1 MRFRVLLIHVGN
13 MNNKGAQALLKSDV
27 SIIKEVLK
35 DVDVMISTTDI
46 EGVKRLNLCVTK
58 ILPSIVDIPHEKADL
73 LAKRFGFSRAS
84 LNYKIFV
91 IGSLMWMFFQALIAV
106 ISAIFEKIGLKG
118 FYRTEVFN
126 GIKNADIV
134 VSCSDENFKETAS
147 LLRLNIYWILT
158 WWSMLFSRTWD
169 VLSVKFFNKL
179 IIMFPNSIGP
189 FRTRIGR
196 FLAKLSL
203 DKMSCILVR
212 EPISYEIVNSLGVK
226 SPKILTL
233 DSALLFRSDQKAE
246 FSDFKH
252 PSIGVSPGFYA
263 FSLSKKEIER
273 YVVEHAK
280 ALDNA
285 IEKYGFY
292 VYFLPHYVSGFEYDD
307 LEVSKAILDNMRNKE
322 KAVIYEAVSVE
333 EFKCAVDQMDLAISS
348 KMHPAV
354 LAISGCVPTL
364 CIAYDQKQ
372 TGFFQSLGL
381 GEYVISI
388 QEFSNRNLSLK
399 IDSIWLKRNEV
410 RAMLN
415 EKVPLS
421 KDKIKDTIK
430 STFNSLLNL
439 NNGYVKG
446 EAGTYD

>member
-1 MRFRVLLIHVGN
+1 MGVILMRFRVLLIHVGN
-13 MNNKGAQALLKSDV
+13 MNNKGAQALLKSDM
-27 SIIKEVLK
+27 SIIKEILK

-46 EGVKRLNLCVTK
+46 EGVRRLNLCVTK
-58 ILPSIVDIPHEKADL
+58 ILPPIVDIPHEKADL
-73 LAKRFGFSRAS
+73 FAKRFGFSRAS

-91 IGSLMWMFFQALIAV
+91 IGSLIWMFFQALIAV
-106 ISAIFEKIGLKG
+106 ISTLLEKIGLKG

-126 GIKNADIV
+126 SIKKADIV

-169 VLSVKFFNKL
+169 VLSVKFFNKP
-179 IIMFPNSIGP
+179 IVMFPNSIGP

-196 FLAKLSL
+196 FLARLSL

-233 DSALLFRSDQKAE
+233 DTALLFRLDEKAV
-246 FSDFKH
+246 FNDFKH

-263 FSLSKKEIER
+263 FSLSKKEIKR

-280 ALDNA
+280 VLDDA

-322 KAVIYEAVSVE
+322 KAVIYEAGSVE
-333 EFKCAVDQMDLAISS
+333 EFKCALDQMDLAISS

-354 LAISGCVPTL
+354 LAISGLVPTL

-372 TGFFQSLGL
+372 TGFFQSIGL

-388 QEFSNRNLSLK
+388 QEFSHRKLSSK
-399 IDSIWLKRNEV
+399 IDSIWLKRNKIK
-410 RAMLN
+410 AMLK
-415 EKVPLS
+415 EEVSLS
-421 KDKIKDTIK
+421 KDKIKDTMK
-430 STFNSLLNL
+430 STFSSLLKL
-439 NNGYVKG
+439 NNNHVKG
-446 EAGTYD
+446 